1 MAFSMRK
8 PLSLVIA
15 AAAIS
20 VLAASALAMS
30 SGGGPAPGSGPSGPS
45 NAGSDDS
52 WSGTVDSSSLARKP
66 SEYRKAMKL
75 INKQQYADAI
85 PLLEQANQ
93 KSPNDPDILNELG
106 FAYRETGDLDKALA
120 YYDQALQIDPDHA
133 AAREYLGELY
143 LKQNLPKM
151 ADIELTELKR
161 ICARGCEARKEL
173 EKAIADYQ
181 AAHPA

>member
-1 MAFSMRK
+1 MALSSRK
-8 PLSLVIA
+8 PLSLLMA
-15 AAAIS
+15 AVAIS
-20 VLAASALAMS
+20 VFAASALAMS
-30 SGGGPAPGSGPSGPS
+30 SSGPSTLTPS
-45 NAGSDDS
+45 S
-52 WSGTVDSSSLARKP
+52 SGGWVPRDSSSRVKP

-75 INKQQYADAI
+75 IKKQQYADAI

-106 FAYRETGDLDKALA
+106 FTYRETGDLDEALG
-120 YYDQALQIDPDHA
+120 YYNRALEIDPDHA

-151 ADIELTELKR
+151 ADVELTALKR
-161 ICARGCEARKEL
+161 ICASGCEARKEL

-181 AAHPA
+181 TAHPTPPT